1 MEEDSVVGS
10 QKVAERTHNRVSDQ
24 YFITYLFQKFF
35 CSISFAVFVR
45 MAEHFIAAAGA
56 EGWCARFASSCP
68 KNTRTL
74 SYMTKALYFVVRGVT
89 N

>member
-1 MEEDSVVGS
+1 MESPLTTPPSSPVPMEEDSVVGS
-10 QKVAERTHNRVSDQ
+10 QKVAERTHNRVSDR

-56 EGWCARFASSCP
+56 EGWCA
-68 KNTRTL
+68 L
-74 SYMTKALYFVVRGVT
+74 
-89 N
+89 